1 MNYVTDDYINNYL
14 NTLQPHYDG
23 ILGDIEKE
31 ARDSNVPII
40 PHETARLLSVLLTM
54 KKPKKILEV
63 GTAVGFSSGLMTR

>member
-14 NTLQPHYDG
+14 RTVQPHYDG

-54 KKPKKILEV
+54 KKPKKYLKLEPPLD
-63 GTAVGFSSGLMTR
+63 FHLDL

>member
-14 NTLQPHYDG
+14 RTVQPHYDG

-40 PHETARLLSVLLTM
+40 PHET
-54 KKPKKILEV
+54 
-63 GTAVGFSSGLMTR
+63 